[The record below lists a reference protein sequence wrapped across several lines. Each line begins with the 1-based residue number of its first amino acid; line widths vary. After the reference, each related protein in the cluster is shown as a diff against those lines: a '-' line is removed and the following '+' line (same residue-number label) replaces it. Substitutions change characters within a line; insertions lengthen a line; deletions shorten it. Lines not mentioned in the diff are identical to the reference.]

1 MDGTEDIRSDLALE
15 GYCKAQTES
24 TVDSGILN
32 SIFDDLPFIMVLI
45 DEDGIIKN
53 VNRAATVKLGKDKKD
68 CVGLL
73 GGEIF
78 QCINSFSG
86 EGCGKNID
94 GIHQVDVIEKIG
106 THFGLNTLVLED
118 ILNTDQRPKLEDF
131 ENYIYVVM
139 KMLSFDEEVNKIT
152 TEQVSFILAPK
163 LVLSFQER
171 IGDTFDPVRERLRTS
186 KGRIRKMDADYLA
199 YALIDSIVDNYFIIL
214 EKIGDKIDSIEEEL
228 VTDPTPDTLQMIH
241 ELKREL
247 ITLKRSIWPL
257 REILSRLGSM
267 ESMLIMESTKVYL
280 RDVHDH
286 IIQII
291 DTIETYKEMLS
302 GMLDIYLSSLS
313 NKMNEVMKVLTLVA
327 TIFIPLTFIAGVY
340 GMNFQ
345 HMPELAWKW
354 SYPVVWIVM
363 ISVSMSMVLYF
374 KRMKWL

>member
-1 MDGTEDIRSDLALE
+1 MSKIFKRST
-15 GYCKAQTES
+15 KAGLPPGSLIHIGEMKEERVRFT
-24 TVDSGILN
+24 
-32 SIFDDLPFIMVLI
+32 IFDY
-45 DEDGIIKN
+45 DEDHFSETEMK
-53 VNRAATVKLGKDKKD
+53 TVEECFHSKDKNT
-68 CVGLL
+68 V
-73 GGEIF
+73 
-78 QCINSFSG
+78 SWV
-86 EGCGKNID
+86 NID

-118 ILNTDQRPKLEDF
+118 ILNTDQHPKLEDF

-139 KMLSFDEEVNKIT
+139 KMLSFDEAVNKIT

-214 EKIGDKIDSIEEEL
+214 EKIGDKIDFIEEEL

-241 ELKREL
+241 ELKREM

-257 REILSRLGSM
+257 REIISRLGVMGSP
-267 ESMLIMESTKVYL
+267 LIMESTNAYL
-280 RDVHDH
+280 KDVHDH
-286 IIQII
+286 IIHII

-354 SYPVVWIVM
+354 GYPVVWIIM

>member
-1 MDGTEDIRSDLALE
+1 MSKIFKRST
-15 GYCKAQTES
+15 KAGLPPGSLIHIGEMKEERVRFT
-24 TVDSGILN
+24 
-32 SIFDDLPFIMVLI
+32 IFDY
-45 DEDGIIKN
+45 DEDHLSETEMK
-53 VNRAATVKLGKDKKD
+53 TVEECFHSKDKNT
-68 CVGLL
+68 V
-73 GGEIF
+73 
-78 QCINSFSG
+78 SWV
-86 EGCGKNID
+86 NID

-118 ILNTDQRPKLEDF
+118 ILNTDQHPKLEDF

-139 KMLSFDEEVNKIT
+139 KMLSFDEAVNKIT

-214 EKIGDKIDSIEEEL
+214 EKIGDKIDFIEEEL

-257 REILSRLGSM
+257 REILSRLGLM
-267 ESMLIMESTKVYL
+267 ESTLIMESTNVYL
-280 RDVHDH
+280 KDVHDH
-286 IIQII
+286 IIHII

>member
-1 MDGTEDIRSDLALE
+1 MSKIFTRSTKAGLPPGTLIHIGEMKE
-15 GYCKAQTES
+15 EKARFT
-24 TVDSGILN
+24 
-32 SIFDDLPFIMVLI
+32 IFDY
-45 DEDGIIKN
+45 DENYFSETEVK
-53 VNRAATVKLGKDKKD
+53 TVGECFHPRDKKA
-68 CVGLL
+68 VSW
-73 GGEIF
+73 I
-78 QCINSFSG
+78 
-86 EGCGKNID
+86 NID

-106 THFGLNTLVLED
+106 THFGLNSLVLED

-139 KMLSFDEEVNKIT
+139 KMLSFDEAVNKIT

-199 YALIDSIVDNYFIIL
+199 YALIDSIIDSYFIIL
-214 EKIGDKIDSIEEEL
+214 EKIGDKIDFIEEEL

-241 ELKREL
+241 ELKREM

-257 REILSRLGSM
+257 REIISRLGMM
-267 ESMLIMESTKVYL
+267 ESPLIMESTNIYL
-280 RDVHDH
+280 KDVHDH

-291 DTIETYKEMLS
+291 DTIDTYKEMLS

-345 HMPELAWKW
+345 HMPELGWKW
-354 SYPVVWIVM
+354 SYPLVWLVM

-374 KRMKWL
+374 KRMKWI

>member
-1 MDGTEDIRSDLALE
+1 MSKIFKRST
-15 GYCKAQTES
+15 KAGLPPGSLIHIGEMKEERVRFT
-24 TVDSGILN
+24 
-32 SIFDDLPFIMVLI
+32 IFDY
-45 DEDGIIKN
+45 DEDHLSETEMK
-53 VNRAATVKLGKDKKD
+53 TVEECFHSKDKNT
-68 CVGLL
+68 V
-73 GGEIF
+73 
-78 QCINSFSG
+78 SWV
-86 EGCGKNID
+86 NID

-118 ILNTDQRPKLEDF
+118 ILNTDQHPKLEDF

-139 KMLSFDEEVNKIT
+139 KMLSFDEVVNKIT

-214 EKIGDKIDSIEEEL
+214 EKIGDKIDFIEEEL

-257 REILSRLGSM
+257 REILSRLGLM
-267 ESMLIMESTKVYL
+267 ESTLIMESTNVYL
-280 RDVHDH
+280 KDVHDH
-286 IIQII
+286 IIHII